1 LTQSDVRQF
10 GKQVD
15 ALLQP
20 VAEEAE
26 KDLPQIFYRQTT
38 IRAFQFL
45 PMPSNDP
52 FEDY

>member
-26 KDLPQIFYRQTT
+26 K
-38 IRAFQFL
+38 
-45 PMPSNDP
+45 
-52 FEDY
+52 EK